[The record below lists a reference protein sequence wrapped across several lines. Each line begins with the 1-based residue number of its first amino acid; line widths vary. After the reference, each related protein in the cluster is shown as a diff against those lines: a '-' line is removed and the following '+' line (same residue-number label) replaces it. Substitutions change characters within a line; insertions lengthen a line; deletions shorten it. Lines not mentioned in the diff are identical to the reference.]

1 MDLGQNGQIGQ
12 PVRERVQTVSYKRMT
27 LREKHDPELAL
38 TLHQLMVVIS
48 AKAVKMMS
56 TFVTRMSR
64 VVNFYYLL
72 HHF

>member
-38 TLHQLMVVIS
+38 TLHQLVVVIS
-48 AKAVKMMS
+48 A
-56 TFVTRMSR
+56 
-64 VVNFYYLL
+64 
-72 HHF
+72 